1 MLVSAHWPPH
11 ARFFARFVFF
21 CGPCFFIASL
31 GAYSG
36 EHYNRVF
43 SGVNCCIQRLSM
55 PSAQVL
61 GGNRVAA
68 TRGLCALQKQELSR
82 F

>member
-21 CGPCFFIASL
+21 CGPRLFIASL

-36 EHYNRVF
+36 EHYSRFF
-43 SGVNCCIQRLSM
+43 SVVNCCIRRLSM
-55 PSAQVL
+55 PLAQVL
-61 GGNRVAA
+61 GGKRVAA
-68 TRGLCALQKQELSR
+68 ARGLCALEKQDLSR